1 MASPF
6 NRSSLHALC
15 SALDWP
21 LYTQCNFQL
30 ITSRIESKKLQMV
43 IAQYNPL
50 NDGAMN
56 VLPKHEMMVSTMSD
70 RSIKKGGMKRKSLNF
85 T

>member
-1 MASPF
+1 MLFAAPMF
-6 NRSSLHALC
+6 GPCILNAI
-15 SALDWP
+15 
-21 LYTQCNFQL
+21 TQF
-30 ITSRIESKKLQMV
+30 ITSWIESVKLQMI
-43 IAQYNPL
+43 IAQYSPL